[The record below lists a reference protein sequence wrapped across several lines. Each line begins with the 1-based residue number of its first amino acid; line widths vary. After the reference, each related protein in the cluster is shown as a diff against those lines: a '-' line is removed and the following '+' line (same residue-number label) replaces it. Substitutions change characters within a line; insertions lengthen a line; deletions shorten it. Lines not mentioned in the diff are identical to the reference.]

1 MRTAML
7 VVAIMVIAC
16 DAANAQRLP
25 SGPSI
30 PIDVDELSAVT
41 KLLQMRVTEN
51 VKVPNDA
58 DTGQLARLVLAKF
71 RSLYSNHA
79 GRHIGLWR
87 KHGGSELSLVEDAE
101 INRANYGLSF
111 YHHSVGAGVA
121 RVFNQRSNNPLHIR
135 TVRLV
140 SVVNELKVGGVDIG
154 SIANSHCQI
163 ESDPLLEGE
172 VCSCAGCN
180 KREEDKPKHCIAEK
194 NFVTGPATAMFLGL
208 WLGLRQ
214 SGWLLLFGVVWVI
227 SGWIIFVFHALLPS
241 VLRNWLRR
249 TDRNENRRF
258 VPIATQRAM
267 ALLAAHD

>member
-1 MRTAML
+1 
-7 VVAIMVIAC
+7 
-16 DAANAQRLP
+16 
-25 SGPSI
+25 
-30 PIDVDELSAVT
+30 
-41 KLLQMRVTEN
+41 
-51 VKVPNDA
+51 
-58 DTGQLARLVLAKF
+58 
-71 RSLYSNHA
+71 
-79 GRHIGLWR
+79 
-87 KHGGSELSLVEDAE
+87 
-101 INRANYGLSF
+101 
-111 YHHSVGAGVA
+111 A

-172 VCSCAGCN
+172 VCSCAGCK

-214 SGWLLLFGVVWVI
+214 SGWLLLFGVVWII

-241 VLRNWLRR
+241 VLRNWLWR
-249 TDRNENRRF
+249 TDRTGERLSRSDLRYSQ
-258 VPIATQRAM
+258 PAIARPASPWDRPE
-267 ALLAAHD
+267 LP

>member
-1 MRTAML
+1 MMP
-7 VVAIMVIAC
+7 IP
-16 DAANAQRLP
+16 ANWP
-25 SGPSI
+25 
-30 PIDVDELSAVT
+30 V
-41 KLLQMRVTEN
+41 
-51 VKVPNDA
+51 
-58 DTGQLARLVLAKF
+58 
-71 RSLYSNHA
+71 LYSLSFGPCIA
-79 GRHIGLWR
+79 ITPAVISVF
-87 KHGGSELSLVEDAE
+87 GGSTAGVNS
-101 INRANYGLSF
+101 RWSRTPKSTGNYGLSF

-194 NFVTGPATAMFLGL
+194 NFVTTPAAAMFLGL

-227 SGWIIFVFHALLPS
+227 SGRNIFVFHALLPS

-249 TDRNENRRF
+249 TA
-258 VPIATQRAM
+258 P
-267 ALLAAHD
+267 LLAAPHACCGVVSNGCCDVSALRGVAFMVSAPPLPPPKPAIACTS

>member
-1 MRTAML
+1 ML

-79 GRHIGLWR
+79 GRHIGPWR
-87 KHGGSELSLVEDAE
+87 KHGGSELSPVEDAE
-101 INRANYGLSF
+101 INRANYGLRF

-140 SVVNELKVGGVDIG
+140 SVVNELKMGGVDIG

-194 NFVTGPATAMFLGL
+194 T
-208 WLGLRQ
+208 
-214 SGWLLLFGVVWVI
+214 LLLALRLRCFSAFGSVCGKAGGFSCLEL
-227 SGWIIFVFHALLPS
+227 SGSLVDGSFLFSTRCYH
-241 VLRNWLRR
+241 
-249 TDRNENRRF
+249 RF
-258 VPIATQRAM
+258 
-267 ALLAAHD
+267 